1 MGFWKTL
8 AGSIVRDVVKPEL
21 EAIAK
26 DFMVRIDAVGKSAD
40 VACFKAQAAVDE
52 VKTLRK
58 QMAALMALDVS
69 FKEAGKVILLTRIG
83 DQDRVKILDVK
94 PEMTALEYKTLVE
107 RLKVDF
113 GVGDPV
119 WVDKPA
125 HMDDVFVGVTP
136 ARKMKA
142 IR

>member
-125 HMDDVFVGVTP
+125 HMDDVLVGAVP
-136 ARKMKA
+136 ARKMRA